1 MRVLSRNNEPHW
13 LPCLIKLSYMNIYY
27 FIVSQGLVK
36 LFPDWVL
43 QLSEFTEEGQYD
55 NIQLQGWK
63 LKTTFC
69 KWTASVNLYNEKISK
84 QVGQILD
91 LHTLASFYKQQT

>member
-1 MRVLSRNNEPHW
+1 MRVSSINNEPHW
-13 LPCLIKLSYMNIYY
+13 LPCLIKLSCMNIYY

-55 NIQLQGWK
+55 NIQLQG
-63 LKTTFC
+63 
-69 KWTASVNLYNEKISK
+69 
-84 QVGQILD
+84 
-91 LHTLASFYKQQT
+91 